1 MKLKIGI
8 LCVILG
14 MAACKNNENK
24 EVQNLK
30 EQHARDSV
38 TINSN
43 RGKDSVIA
51 NYVNAIGEIQDN
63 LDSLKQKEKILTMGG
78 GEKGRSKE
86 SIIADIRSIDN
97 AIIENNKKINQ
108 LQSHIRKMQSQD
120 ATFRKTIARL
130 NREIAKKDSEVTY
143 YQSLLN
149 KSNDSI
155 VAITH
160 RFNDTINEIKN
171 QRAKYSE
178 LNTAYNTVYYT
189 VGTMKQ
195 LKEKGVI
202 SKSGGLLG
210 IGRTSSLNSNA
221 NNSAF
226 TKGDMTKISTID
238 LNGKLSKMVTNHP
251 GSSYKIN
258 ALDKKHD
265 QLEITDQKAFWSES
279 KYLVVMVK

>member
-14 MAACKNNENK
+14 MAACKNNDK

-30 EQHARDSV
+30 EIHARDSA
-38 TINSN
+38 TIAGNK
-43 RGKDSVIA
+43 GKDSVIS
-51 NYVNAIGEIQDN
+51 NYVSALGEIQDN
-63 LDSLKQKEKILTMGG
+63 LDSLKQKEKILTVGG
-78 GEKGRSKE
+78 GEKGKSKE

-108 LQSHIRKMQSQD
+108 LQSHIRKMQAQD
-120 ATFRKTIARL
+120 AGFKKTIARL
-130 NREIAKKDSEVTY
+130 NREIAKKDSEITY

-149 KSNDSI
+149 RSNDSI
-155 VAITH
+155 VAITR
-160 RFNDTINEIKN
+160 RFNDTITEIRT
-171 QRAKYSE
+171 QRARYNE

-195 LKEKGVI
+195 LKDKGII

-210 IGRTSSLNSNA
+210 IGRTSSLNTNV

-238 LNGKLSKMVTNHP
+238 LNGRLSKMVTTHP